1 MAVPLVRI
9 ASIVEI
15 ILFMILLRHDQITL
29 IKGAILGSILAN
41 MLLCLGVC
49 FMASGVRRADATF
62 DETISEAGS
71 GLLLT
76 A

>member
-1 MAVPLVRI
+1 
-9 ASIVEI
+9 
-15 ILFMILLRHDQITL
+15 MILLRNNQITL
-29 IKGAILGSILAN
+29 VKGAILGSILAN
-41 MLLCLGVC
+41 MLLCLGFC